1 MLYLLTNYYL
11 LIYNFFKYH
20 KIQEKSNGDYYIHPN
35 KLRKSSSQLDKI
47 RKRKILDIELM
58 AFAAKK

>member
-47 RKRKILDIELM
+47 RKRCGNQL
-58 AFAAKK
+58 FCY